1 MRDYKIIEPSSFESD
16 ENFLKWVF
24 NNSND
29 RLLDLTNMKDKLKIG
44 FNVNISNNR
53 ISSMIKEGQED
64 SYEIAFPISLYKDI
78 QSFYIHIF
86 NSNNAEYFSSISNLQ
101 KWNETDAGI
110 LRNIMLQISVN
121 FFILHELGH
130 VYNGHLSYLYQ
141 KVKVDDEIRKI
152 LEMNADDFASTQTL
166 SMFAHPNIV
175 KELNKKMNID
185 LSLGNLGLIIFSS
198 IIIAISMTSLGKK
211 GWKGNNKYLPLRLR
225 EFLIL
230 NDCIE
235 IFDLLNYETNNFT
248 NEPMSNFKDEI
259 FLLASKDENLV
270 NDYLNKITTTH
281 DYSIE
286 NNIEFLSQEY
296 MDMYQD
302 LQKPYFENIPKLLKP
317 YSYMPEV
324 IKFI

>member
-16 ENFLKWVF
+16 EKYLKCLF
-24 NNSND
+24 QKINNH
-29 RLLDLTNMKDKLKIG
+29 LLDLTGLKNKLKIG
-44 FNVNISNNR
+44 FNVNISDDR
-53 ISSMIKEGQED
+53 ISSIIKKGQED
-64 SYEIAFPISLYKDI
+64 TYEIKFPILLFKDL

-86 NSNNAEYFSSISNLQ
+86 NSYNAQYFSSISYSQ
-101 KWNETDAGI
+101 KWNEKDAGI
-110 LRNIMLQISVN
+110 LRNFMLQISVI
-121 FFILHELGH
+121 FFMLHELGH
-130 VYNGHLSYLYQ
+130 VYNGHLSYLNQ

-166 SMFAHPNIV
+166 SMIAHPNIV
-175 KELNKKMNID
+175 KELNKKMNIY
-185 LSLGNLGLIIFSS
+185 LSLENLGLIILLS

-235 IFDLLNYETNNFT
+235 IFDLLNYEKNNFT
-248 NEPMSNFKDEI
+248 NAPMSNFKDEI
-259 FLLASKDENLV
+259 FQLARKDENLV

-286 NNIEFLSQEY
+286 NNIEFLSKEY

-302 LQKPYFENIPKLLKP
+302 LQKTYFEDIPKLLKP